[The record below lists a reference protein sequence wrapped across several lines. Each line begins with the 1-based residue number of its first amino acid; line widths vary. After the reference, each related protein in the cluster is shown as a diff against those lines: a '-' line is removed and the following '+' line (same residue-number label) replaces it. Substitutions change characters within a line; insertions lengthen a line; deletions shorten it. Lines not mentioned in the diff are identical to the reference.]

1 LGLTALTQQ
10 MMQPHVLM
18 MQHDVLMIQQH
29 ILMLM
34 MNLEQV
40 KETS

>member
-1 LGLTALTQQ
+1 MGLTALTQQ

-18 MQHDVLMIQQH
+18 IQHDVLMIQQH
-29 ILMLM
+29 MLM

>member
-29 ILMLM
+29 MLM